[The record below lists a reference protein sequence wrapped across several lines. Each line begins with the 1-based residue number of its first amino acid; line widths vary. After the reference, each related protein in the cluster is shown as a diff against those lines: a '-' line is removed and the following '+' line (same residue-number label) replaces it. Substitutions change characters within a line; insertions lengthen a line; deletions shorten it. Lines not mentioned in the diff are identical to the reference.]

1 MQARVG
7 AVYAE
12 QLKRDLMLSV
22 WTVYSPRQRSEQAPG
37 IPWSRQQGRWSLPSA
52 MQLTMFG
59 KSASHCVGLVPTDNV
74 M

>member
-22 WTVYSPRQRSEQAPG
+22 WTVYSPLQRSEQAEG
-37 IPWSRQQGRWSLPSA
+37 MPWSRQQGR
-52 MQLTMFG
+52 
-59 KSASHCVGLVPTDNV
+59 
-74 M
+74 